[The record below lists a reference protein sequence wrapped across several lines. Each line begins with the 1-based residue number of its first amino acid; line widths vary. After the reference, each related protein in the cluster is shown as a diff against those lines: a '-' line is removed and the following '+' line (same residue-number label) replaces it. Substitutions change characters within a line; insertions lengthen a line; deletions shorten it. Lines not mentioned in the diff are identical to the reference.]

1 MFHPGMLLEGGEY
14 SRGLTLIGIPGLV
27 GWPRRDTEFGCS
39 EITMMIVSL
48 RQHSL
53 IALLIGGIA
62 LSIAPSRSAFAQIK
76 MDMSK
81 GQPVDP
87 ATLEERKKVDQEYQS
102 KLKSIPDQ
110 AQKKPDPW
118 ANVRGSN
125 SSQK

>member
-1 MFHPGMLLEGGEY
+1 
-14 SRGLTLIGIPGLV
+14 
-27 GWPRRDTEFGCS
+27 
-39 EITMMIVSL
+39 
-48 RQHSL
+48 
-53 IALLIGGIA
+53 
-62 LSIAPSRSAFAQIK
+62 

-102 KLKSIPDQ
+102 KLKTIPDQ

-125 SSQK
+125 STQK

>member
-1 MFHPGMLLEGGEY
+1 
-14 SRGLTLIGIPGLV
+14 
-27 GWPRRDTEFGCS
+27 
-39 EITMMIVSL
+39 MMIISL
-48 RQHSL
+48 RKHSALAL
-53 IALLIGGIA
+53 IIGGIA
-62 LSIAPSRSAFAQIK
+62 FSITLSGSAFAQLK

-102 KLKSIPDQ
+102 KLKTIPDQ

-125 SSQK
+125 STQK

>member
-1 MFHPGMLLEGGEY
+1 
-14 SRGLTLIGIPGLV
+14 
-27 GWPRRDTEFGCS
+27 
-39 EITMMIVSL
+39 MIVSL

-53 IALLIGGIA
+53 TALLIGGIA

>member
-1 MFHPGMLLEGGEY
+1 
-14 SRGLTLIGIPGLV
+14 
-27 GWPRRDTEFGCS
+27 
-39 EITMMIVSL
+39 
-48 RQHSL
+48 L

>member
-1 MFHPGMLLEGGEY
+1 
-14 SRGLTLIGIPGLV
+14 
-27 GWPRRDTEFGCS
+27 
-39 EITMMIVSL
+39 MMIVSL

>member
-1 MFHPGMLLEGGEY
+1 
-14 SRGLTLIGIPGLV
+14 
-27 GWPRRDTEFGCS
+27 
-39 EITMMIVSL
+39 MMIVSL
-48 RQHSL
+48 RKHSVL
-53 IALLIGGIA
+53 ALLIGGVAFSIT
-62 LSIAPSRSAFAQIK
+62 LSGSAFAQLK

-102 KLKSIPDQ
+102 KLKTIPDQ

-125 SSQK
+125 STQK